1 MAWTTAHG
9 GRKALAQP
17 RLILETRKGRRV
29 LRTRAGRR
37 PSTTYVRKYAR
48 LARKGRQ
55 ALRSQALFRLK
66 HCFVIQGDSRRLIYI
81 YTKPNYSRGYIDRA
95 KTACRNATL
104 CDFLRVFRRK
114 SPTGNQETTCF
125 YKDSG
130 TRIPQSYAIYRAG

>member
-55 ALRSQALFRLK
+55 ALRSQALLRLK

-81 YTKPNYSRGYIDRA
+81 YIYIYIYILDNRG
-95 KTACRNATL
+95 
-104 CDFLRVFRRK
+104 
-114 SPTGNQETTCF
+114 G
-125 YKDSG
+125 
-130 TRIPQSYAIYRAG
+130 

>member
-1 MAWTTAHG
+1 MAWTTARG
-9 GRKALAQP
+9 GRKARAQP

-55 ALRSQALFRLK
+55 ALRSQALLRLK

-81 YTKPNYSRGYIDRA
+81 YIYIYTKPNYSGESIDRA
-95 KTACRNATL
+95 RTA
-104 CDFLRVFRRK
+104 
-114 SPTGNQETTCF
+114 
-125 YKDSG
+125 
-130 TRIPQSYAIYRAG
+130 